1 MPLDRRTPMPPALGS
16 YSARP
21 AIPPM
26 TRPGAIR
33 LAPRTHRPSST
44 LHHPSPATAAR
55 EHRPTP
61 TTATPRGPLMPPVH
75 LTPTPAPRGTRAS
88 RPIRL
93 RIASP
98 PTPGARRAC
107 IARGRPSPDTVAGEH
122 RPTPTTTTTSRRA
135 TLTLPD
141 RRSPMPPTPGT
152 RAATPPRLRIAK
164 PPTLGARGHHSP
176 TIAAP
181 RRPDHAA

>member
-55 EHRPTP
+55 EHRPNP
-61 TTATPRGPLMPPVH
+61 TTATP
-75 LTPTPAPRGTRAS
+75 
-88 RPIRL
+88 
-93 RIASP
+93 
-98 PTPGARRAC
+98 
-107 IARGRPSPDTVAGEH
+107 
-122 RPTPTTTTTSRRA
+122 RA

-141 RRSPMPPTPGT
+141 RRSPNPPALGIRPPHSH
-152 RAATPPRLRIAK
+152 TPPM
-164 PPTLGARGHHSP
+164 TGHR
-176 TIAAP
+176 A
-181 RRPDHAA
+181 RRPSSTLHHPSPATAA